1 MATRYAPPAIP
12 PPETGT
18 PPREWSEA
26 VLASSSPASDTPATF
41 SEIKGGADHPRMT
54 EEQSRESHVSK
65 EEGKQ
70 KAQPSSESQT
80 TVAQTVKQYM
90 PEQVGKA
97 ADYTVQTA
105 ASYLP
110 DFQGSY
116 LSPEEHQEKPH
127 VSLPSTESKGAQP
140 SEYSGGVGALPGNLS
155 ESSVALLPDE
165 RQERAQER
173 QSTSPRQRRDTIKP
187 SAVGEAEEPGAS
199 EKAEATMPRD
209 VALFEDEPVTSQPSD
224 APPKSTE
231 AGTVEAVESDI
242 ADTSGPEVESQKGAS
257 EAKSQQAQSEQE
269 KANTGPRAEELGEKT
284 GPEKDVEGSNLGS
297 EEPVQGKGPSQD
309 AQEEEFKEG
318 KPAPAGFKPGYSGN
332 YHPAQLHPPPPGAS
346 ATEFQGSLGSQPAEP
361 EPVTQTGRRE
371 SLSAE
376 KKPGFMTMVK
386 GEMKILAGKVSG
398 DEHKVEEGKKIVHG
412 DA

>member
-1 MATRYAPPAIP
+1 MATGYAPPEIP
-12 PPETGT
+12 SPETGT
-18 PPREWSEA
+18 PPREWSKA
-26 VLASSSPASDTPATF
+26 VLASSPARDTPATF
-41 SEIKGGADHPRMT
+41 SEIKRGADYPRT
-54 EEQSRESHVSK
+54 EEQPRESQVSK
-65 EEGKQ
+65 EEGEQ
-70 KAQPSSESQT
+70 QAQPSSESHMT
-80 TVAQTVKQYM
+80 GVAQTVKQYM

-97 ADYTVQTA
+97 ADYAVQTA
-105 ASYLP
+105 VSYLP

-127 VSLPSTESKGAQP
+127 VSLPSTELKGVQP

-165 RQERAQER
+165 RQESAQER
-173 QSTSPRQRRDTIKP
+173 QSASPRQRRDTIKP
-187 SAVGEAEEPGAS
+187 SAVGGAEEILHPIDHPLGARVIYTRFHSDDFHLLFGITDDSYVHSPGAS

-209 VALFEDEPVTSQPSD
+209 VALFKDEPVTSQPSD

-231 AGTVEAVESDI
+231 AGTVEAVE
-242 ADTSGPEVESQKGAS
+242 
-257 EAKSQQAQSEQE
+257 
-269 KANTGPRAEELGEKT
+269 T
-284 GPEKDVEGSNLGS
+284 GPEKDVKGPNLGS

-309 AQEEEFKEG
+309 AQEEECKEG

-346 ATEFQGSLGSQPAEP
+346 VAELQGSLGSQQAEP
-361 EPVTQTGRRE
+361 DSPVAQTGRRG
-371 SLSAE
+371 SVGAE

-398 DEHKVEEGKKIVHG
+398 DEHKVEEGKKIIHG

>member
-1 MATRYAPPAIP
+1 M
-12 PPETGT
+12 TG
-18 PPREWSEA
+18 
-26 VLASSSPASDTPATF
+26 
-41 SEIKGGADHPRMT
+41 
-54 EEQSRESHVSK
+54 
-65 EEGKQ
+65 
-70 KAQPSSESQT
+70 
-80 TVAQTVKQYM
+80 VAQTVKQYM

-97 ADYTVQTA
+97 ADYAIQTA

-127 VSLPSTESKGAQP
+127 VSLPSTELKGVQP

-165 RQERAQER
+165 RQESAQER
-173 QSTSPRQRRDTIKP
+173 QSASPRQRRDTIKP
-187 SAVGEAEEPGAS
+187 SAVGGAEEPGAS

-209 VALFEDEPVTSQPSD
+209 VALFKDEPVTSQPSD

-231 AGTVEAVESDI
+231 AGTVEAVERNT

-257 EAKSQQAQSEQE
+257 EAKNSKPSEQE
-269 KANTGPRAEELGEKT
+269 KADTRPRAGELGEK
-284 GPEKDVEGSNLGS
+284 GPEKDVKGPNLGS

-309 AQEEEFKEG
+309 AQEEESKEG

-346 ATEFQGSLGSQPAEP
+346 VAELQGSLGSQQAEP
-361 EPVTQTGRRE
+361 DSPVAQTGRRG
-371 SLSAE
+371 SVGAE

-398 DEHKVEEGKKIVHG
+398 DEHKVEEGKKIIHG